1 MRLFR
6 SVFCIGKVEQGLRG
20 RLSIGTVRL
29 RTTQTKKPVLERQSK
44 RYGHIRAGPCN
55 LFSVGFSNNCAQSG
69 NCFSVA
75 CGGNVRG
82 FSARE
87 SVSLKEW
94 QMSEATPSSLTIAL
108 HVEGM
113 TSTKYAAETT

>member
-1 MRLFR
+1 M
-6 SVFCIGKVEQGLRG
+6 
-20 RLSIGTVRL
+20 
-29 RTTQTKKPVLERQSK
+29 
-44 RYGHIRAGPCN
+44 
-55 LFSVGFSNNCAQSG
+55 
-69 NCFSVA
+69 
-75 CGGNVRG
+75 RG
-82 FSARE
+82 FSARG